1 MKQNIIA
8 ISLLALAFAVTSCEN
23 ENINPL
29 DYNGGSKTD
38 TVYVSNDVKTAIA
51 SYPSG
56 AIVWS
61 RDTTLTESVEIPE
74 GRSLYIEPGV
84 TVTCSSTAKVPVE
97 IVPLGNLYILGT
109 AEKPVTITSDTKK
122 PADWGGIICGQ
133 NSEEVVINHA
143 VIEYAGATPTE
154 SSVSFQ
160 NQLFKTEIDGGVP
173 AFNFCNVN
181 GRFVVANSI
190 FRNNYNDQ
198 TYIQG
203 GNGIFTRNIFADSGN
218 AADGGEA
225 INVKA
230 GCNIDASY
238 NLIYNACTNAF
249 KLSNSG
255 VDETHLASQLRIFN
269 NTMVDCGW
277 RRAKN
282 KKGGNIWLEKKVA
295 AVMVN
300 NLSVDNRFG
309 MRQNKKDKADEA
321 NSTLVPN
328 YFYCSTQTG
337 VDQLKGD
344 KMDMYLDGNTYST
357 TAGEGNP
364 LFVNFAQNPKMD
376 INCQVDDQE
385 QGAPLAYSS
394 NWDFHLQAGSPALTG
409 GVTALATNFPQG
421 LIFVG
426 IYSVNYTDL
435 SAKQAYYF
443 TAGQPAQY
451 FGAFGTK

>member
-1 MKQNIIA
+1 MKKNITIIA
-8 ISLLALAFAVTSCEN
+8 ALALAFAATSCEN

-29 DYNGGSKTD
+29 DYNGGTKTD
-38 TVYVSNDVKTAIA
+38 TVYVNDKVTTTVAE
-51 SYPSG
+51 YPAGSV
-56 AIVWS
+56 VWS
-61 RDTTLTESVEIPE
+61 KDTTLTESVEIPV

-84 TVTCSSTAKVPVE
+84 TITCSSSAKVPVE

-122 PADWGGIICGQ
+122 PADWGGIICGTK
-133 NSEEVVINHA
+133 SEEVVINHA
-143 VIEYAGATPTE
+143 IIEYAGASPTE

-173 AFNFCNVN
+173 AFNYCNVG

-203 GNGIFTRNIFADSGN
+203 GNGIFTHNIFADSGN

-282 KKGGNIWLEKKVA
+282 KKGGNIWLEKGIAPVL
-295 AVMVN
+295 VN

-309 MRQNKKDKADEA
+309 MRQNAKDKADMDG
-321 NSTLVPN
+321 STLVPN
-328 YFYCSTQTG
+328 YFYCSTADG
-337 VDQLKGD
+337 VSQLNGD
-344 KMDMYLDGNTYST
+344 KMDIVLDGNTYST
-357 TAGEGNP
+357 AAGEKDP
-364 LFVNFAQNPKMD
+364 LFVSFAQNPKMD
-376 INCQVDDQE
+376 INCQVDDTE
-385 QGAPLAYSS
+385 SGAPLAFDSA
-394 NWDFHLQAGSPALTG
+394 WDFHLQAASPALTG
-409 GVTALATNFPQG
+409 GVTTLATCFPQG

-426 IYSVNYTDL
+426 IYTVTFKTADSP
-435 SAKQAYYF
+435 SYYF
-443 TAGQPAQY
+443 TAGTPSVF
-451 FGAFGTK
+451 FGAYGTK